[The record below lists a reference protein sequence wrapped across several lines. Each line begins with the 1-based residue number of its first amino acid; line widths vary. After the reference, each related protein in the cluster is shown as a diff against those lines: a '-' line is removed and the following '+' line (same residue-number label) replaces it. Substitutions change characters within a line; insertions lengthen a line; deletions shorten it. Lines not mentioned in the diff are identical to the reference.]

1 MTVSQLLEP
10 RINVLA
16 LTLRF
21 CSHFVMHPQLQ
32 FGCVLNVIVNVQLI
46 SDVRL
51 IIKIKYLTISYVY
64 RLSGES
70 PFLGESEADTFSRIT
85 DARWEFSD
93 VFDYVSKEAKDFI
106 SRLLLKDPKYVL
118 VIEFFTL
125 QLIR

>member
-1 MTVSQLLEP
+1 
-10 RINVLA
+10 
-16 LTLRF
+16 
-21 CSHFVMHPQLQ
+21 MHPQLQ

-46 SDVRL
+46 SNVRL
-51 IIKIKYLTISYVY
+51 IIKRKYLTISYVY

-118 VIEFFTL
+118 EIEFFTL